1 MMKLIMEYYD
11 KAVLAYEN
19 GAPLNS
25 IISIPERESIG
36 RFKYL
41 PEDKT
46 EAEYEKLINNI
57 DTILNYWFFDERVS
71 KFTYDVH
78 FGVEAPF
85 EIEII

>member
-1 MMKLIMEYYD
+1 MCEKEVTI
-11 KAVLAYEN
+11 AVQGVKQIVHSKFGIELELVGNNVLVPKELELVEN
-19 GAPLNS
+19 DG
-25 IISIPERESIG
+25 
-36 RFKYL
+36 
-41 PEDKT
+41 
-46 EAEYEKLINNI
+46 EAIEKLINDI

>member
-1 MMKLIMEYYD
+1 MCEKEVVIAVQGVKQIVRSKFGIELELVEGN
-11 KAVLAYEN
+11 VLAPKE
-19 GAPLNS
+19 L
-25 IISIPERESIG
+25 E
-36 RFKYL
+36 L
-41 PEDKT
+41 VEDDG
-46 EAEYEKLINNI
+46 EAIEKLINNI

>member
-1 MMKLIMEYYD
+1 MCEKEVTI
-11 KAVLAYEN
+11 AVQGVKQIVRSKFGIELELVEN
-19 GAPLNS
+19 NVLVPKELD
-25 IISIPERESIG
+25 
-36 RFKYL
+36 L
-41 PEDKT
+41 VEDDG
-46 EAEYEKLINNI
+46 EAIEELINDI

>member
-1 MMKLIMEYYD
+1 MCEKEVTIAVQGVKQIVRSKLGIELELVGD
-11 KAVLAYEN
+11 NVLVPKE
-19 GAPLNS
+19 L
-25 IISIPERESIG
+25 E
-36 RFKYL
+36 L
-41 PEDKT
+41 VEDDG
-46 EAEYEKLINNI
+46 EAIEELINNI

>member
-1 MMKLIMEYYD
+1 MCEKEVTI
-11 KAVLAYEN
+11 AVQGIKQIVHSKFGIELELVEN
-19 GAPLNS
+19 NVLVPKELD
-25 IISIPERESIG
+25 
-36 RFKYL
+36 L
-41 PEDKT
+41 VEDDG
-46 EAEYEKLINNI
+46 EAIEKLINDI